1 MTSQSVELRETVAA
15 RSRPLVRVAAWAG
28 IVGPLL
34 FTATFV
40 ALEVFQATAYNRVAE
55 PVSALEAG
63 PGGWLQQWNFVVF
76 GVLTFVFALGLHRG
90 VGRTRTGILGPALLA
105 VTGIALVLA
114 GTFPLRE
121 DAAGVVYDP
130 GGHVV
135 AGLLFFPSSMVALIV
150 LSRRL
155 ANDSRWR
162 SLASYCLAAG
172 VVGIVGV
179 VASGILAVPD
189 DAPLHHLAGLT
200 QRLLILAVLFPCRI
214 VLSGRLRR
222 VAGQMPA

>member
-1 MTSQSVELRETVAA
+1 MMTAEPVELRETLAA

-40 ALEVFQATAYNRVAE
+40 ALEVFQAADYNRVAE

-76 GVLTFVFALGLHRG
+76 GVLTFVFALGLHG
-90 VGRTRTGILGPALLA
+90 GIGRTPT
-105 VTGIALVLA
+105 

-130 GGHVV
+130 GGHMV
-135 AGLLFFPSSMVALIV
+135 AGLLFFPTSMVALIV

-155 ANDSRWR
+155 AHDTRWR
-162 SLASYCLAAG
+162 SLATYCLAAG

-179 VASGILAVPD
+179 VASGILTMPD
-189 DAPLHHLAGLT
+189 DAPLHHWAGLT

-214 VLSGRLRR
+214 VLSGQLLR
-222 VAGQMPA
+222 VAGQAHLP